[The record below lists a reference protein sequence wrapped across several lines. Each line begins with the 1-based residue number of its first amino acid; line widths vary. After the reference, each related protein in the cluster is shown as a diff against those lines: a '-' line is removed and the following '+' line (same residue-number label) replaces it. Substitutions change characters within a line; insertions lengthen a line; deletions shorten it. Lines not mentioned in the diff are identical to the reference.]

1 MWKLVDCGSYP
12 WFIKQTKKYFYCV
25 YSTTGE
31 QKKIPSRQIKKS
43 MKVLRDKMYLSYL
56 KSWPL
61 DTAPCILDKRA
72 SNFYIQE
79 WEKIHN
85 TNIMKEIIQQL
96 KATKWKRNL

>member
-1 MWKLVDCGSYP
+1 
-12 WFIKQTKKYFYCV
+12 
-25 YSTTGE
+25 
-31 QKKIPSRQIKKS
+31 
-43 MKVLRDKMYLSYL
+43 MYLSYL

-96 KATKWKRNL
+96 KATTWKRN